1 MTLGI
6 CEPELGA
13 TFAQSLLNRGVE
25 MALIVCGAERL
36 DGIGCAGPVRVWK
49 VTKDANG
56 EGKIDRYLIDPENNF
71 SLPIHLLEDVA
82 GHTTEES
89 ARIFIRLLGADNESS
104 INSPR

>member
-25 MALIVCGAERL
+25 KALIVCGAERL
-36 DGIGCAGPVRVWK
+36 DGISCAGPVRVWK
-49 VTKDANG
+49 VTKDTNG
-56 EGKIDRYLIDPENNF
+56 EGKIDRYLIDPENDF
-71 SLPIHLLEDVA
+71 SLPIHPLEDVA

-89 ARIFIRLLGADNESS
+89 ARIFIRLLGADIEGS